1 MKQLYHFSKKI
12 NSEIFIDIGANIG
25 FYSILL
31 SGHFKKIYSFE
42 PNQRNFQVLRKNI
55 NTNDL
60 KNIKIFNYGL

>member
-1 MKQLYHFSKKI
+1 MKKKRMKQLYHFSKKI

-42 PNQRNFQVLRKNI
+42 PNKEIFM
-55 NTNDL
+55 L
-60 KNIKIFNYGL
+60 KKISKKII